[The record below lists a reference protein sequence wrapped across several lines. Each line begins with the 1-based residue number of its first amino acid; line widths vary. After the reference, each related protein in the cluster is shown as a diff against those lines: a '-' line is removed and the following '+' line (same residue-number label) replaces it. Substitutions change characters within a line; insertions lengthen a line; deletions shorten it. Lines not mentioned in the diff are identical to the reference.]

1 MKHLEAQS
9 NSESTFRVLRQVH
22 AFFISQDKVD
32 TRRHRICFRSHY
44 VLISPS
50 VLLIA
55 FCSSKFFLLPP
66 PAQTAR
72 AAIIAQCRSREKF
85 QSEGTPEGH
94 LVQLTAPARTKC
106 SIRAGC
112 CGLFFRQSVKISSSK
127 RPTPASC
134 CALPQSSC
142 WNLTSFMSHG
152 IFSN

>member
-94 LVQLTAPARTKC
+94 LVQPTAPARIKC
-106 SIRAGC
+106 SIRADC
-112 CGLFFRQSVKISSSK
+112 
-127 RPTPASC
+127 
-134 CALPQSSC
+134 
-142 WNLTSFMSHG
+142 
-152 IFSN
+152 